1 MFESLIGLVAIIAL
15 FVIISRQQNR
25 IGLIE
30 RELGALRSFVL
41 SGAAPL
47 AAKPSEQATADSA
60 PPADVAPA
68 VAAAADIVLPAV
80 SEAVAA
86 QAPVAEAEVPTGE
99 AVSGPWAPSDAAP
112 KAAEPAEPAAAAKAA
127 RQSDVETALGT
138 RWAVWVGGIALA
150 LGGLFLIRYTI
161 EAGIF
166 GPGVR
171 LTMAA
176 VLGLVLV
183 AGGEFI
189 RRTGFKVP
197 VQGVAGAYIPAIL
210 TAAGAFILFG
220 TVYAAHGIY
229 GFIGPA
235 LAFTLLG
242 AIGVATIAAALVHGQ
257 ALAGIGLVGAMV
269 TPMLVASQAPNPWA
283 LFGYLAIVLAATGV
297 IARMRDWTLLMA
309 AAFFGTGVWTI
320 LYMTD
325 APGANLSTILFID
338 AVTLAVLAFVW
349 LGRRGDEAG
358 PARAFDWPSI
368 VPGLFVA
375 FSALG
380 LSVDPVFAAAG
391 DALPGAVLI
400 AAMVAVALYRP
411 LALPLLYAAGL
422 VTVMIYLG
430 IIPPTSIASDFSAG
444 ALGVD
449 GLPVATSNALTLR
462 IGIALGLVFIGAG
475 FWAARRFAAATQ
487 IRAAS
492 WAAWGVIVPLLVL
505 LALWFTFGNLDR
517 DFVYAA
523 AAALLV
529 VVFTAGSEWI
539 ARSEEPPLTGGV
551 AVSFALGGAAVAGLL
566 MLHMAFN
573 SGWTTI
579 LLGAAA
585 IVPTLATRWR
595 SYPVLGWIS
604 VGAVIAVLGRVA
616 FDPTIVGA
624 EFLSTT
630 PVFNWL
636 LPGYGVPALAF
647 GFAAWQLARTTNGR
661 PRLAMEAAAA
671 LFALLTLA
679 MLVRHAM
686 HGGVIDTGA
695 MTLAEQA
702 IYTLIAIGAGAILV
716 AIDMRSPS
724 SVLRYGSMAA
734 GVVSVAFIVIRHFV
748 VLNPLFTDES
758 TGQIPVFNLLFLAYL
773 LPAIAA
779 GGLALYARDK
789 RPKWYAQMLALVAAV
804 LAFAYATLSVRRLF
818 KGEFIGLWSGLG
830 QLETYTY
837 SALWLVIGVALLTA
851 GVWLK
856 SQVLRI
862 ASAVL
867 ISVAVLK
874 VFVFDMSELEGV
886 LRALSFIGLGAVLI
900 GIGLFYQ
907 RLLTRAAREKISVG
921 EQ

>member
-15 FVIISRQQNR
+15 FVIISRQQSR

-30 RELGALRSFVL
+30 RELGALRSLVL
-41 SGAAPL
+41 SGAPPQ
-47 AAKPSEQATADSA
+47 AKPAEQTANDSMPADAPIAAATDIA
-60 PPADVAPA
+60 PPSAG
-68 VAAAADIVLPAV
+68 
-80 SEAVAA
+80 
-86 QAPVAEAEVPTGE
+86 EAEEELSTEVEAGE
-99 AVSGPWAPSDAAP
+99 AASGPWAAGEAAP
-112 KAAEPAEPAAAAKAA
+112 AGSAPAQPAAATQKP
-127 RQSDVETALGT
+127 DIETALGT

-171 LTMAA
+171 LSMAA
-176 VLGLVLV
+176 MLGLVLV
-183 AGGEFI
+183 AVGEFI
-189 RRTGFKVP
+189 RRTGFRVP

-220 TVYAAHGIY
+220 TVYAAHGVY

-257 ALAGIGLVGAMV
+257 ALAGVGLLGAVV

-297 IARMRDWTLLMA
+297 IARLRDWTLLMA
-309 AAFFGTGVWTI
+309 AAFVGTGLWTI

-325 APGANLSTILFID
+325 VPGINLPVILFIN

-349 LGRRGDEAG
+349 LGRRGGEAE
-358 PARAFDWPSI
+358 PARGFDWPSI
-368 VPGLFVA
+368 APGFFVGLSAMALFV
-375 FSALG
+375 
-380 LSVDPVFAAAG
+380 DPAYAPG
-391 DALPGAVLI
+391 DALPGAALI
-400 AAMVAVALYRP
+400 AALVGVALYRP
-411 LALPLLYAAGL
+411 LALALLHAAGL
-422 VTVMIYLG
+422 ATVLVYLG
-430 IIPPTSIASDFSAG
+430 IIPPTSVASDFSGG
-444 ALGVD
+444 ALDVD
-449 GLPVATSNALTLR
+449 GLPAAVADTLMLR
-462 IGIALGLVFIGAG
+462 IGIFLGLVFIAAG
-475 FWAARRFAAATQ
+475 FWAARKFAASAH

-492 WAAWGVIVPLLVL
+492 WAAWGVVAPLVIL
-505 LALWFTFGNLDR
+505 LALWLTFGNLDR

-523 AAALLV
+523 GAALLV
-529 VVFTAGSEWI
+529 GVFAAGGEWI
-539 ARSEEPPLTGGV
+539 ARGEQPPLQGAA
-551 AVSFALGGAAVAGLL
+551 AVSFALGGAAVAALL
-566 MLHMAFN
+566 MLYMAFG

-585 IVPTLATRWR
+585 IVPALATRWR
-595 SYPVLGWIS
+595 AYPVLGWIS
-604 VGAVIAVLGRVA
+604 VGAVIAVLGRIA

-624 EFLSTT
+624 ELLSTT

-661 PRLAMEAAAA
+661 PRLAMEAGAA
-671 LFALLTLA
+671 LFAVLTVA
-679 MLVRHAM
+679 ILVRHAM

-695 MTLAEQA
+695 ATLAEQA

-724 SVLRYGSMAA
+724 LVLRYGSLAA
-734 GVVSVAFIVIRHFV
+734 GVVSVAFIVIQHFGA
-748 VLNPLFTDES
+748 LNPLFTDES
-758 TGQIPVFNLLFLAYL
+758 TGRIPVFNLLFLAYL
-773 LPAIAA
+773 LPAAAA
-779 GGLALYARDK
+779 GGLALYSRDK
-789 RPKWYAQMLALVAAV
+789 RPKWYAAMLALMAAL
-804 LAFAYATLSVRRLF
+804 LAFVYATLSVRRLF

-837 SALWLVIGVALLTA
+837 SALWLIIGVALLTA

-856 SQVLRI
+856 SQVLRV
-862 ASAVL
+862 ASAAL

-874 VFVFDMSELEGV
+874 VFLFDMSELEGV

-907 RLLTRAAREKISVG
+907 RLLTRAAKSK
-921 EQ
+921 

>member
-15 FVIISRQQNR
+15 FVIISRQQSR

-30 RELGALRSFVL
+30 RELGALRSLVL
-41 SGAAPL
+41 SGVHVAPPQ
-47 AAKPSEQATADSA
+47 AKPVDQAANDSM
-60 PPADVAPA
+60 PADAAIAAVTDIAPRSA
-68 VAAAADIVLPAV
+68 GEAAAEEKPPTEV
-80 SEAVAA
+80 EA
-86 QAPVAEAEVPTGE
+86 GE
-99 AVSGPWAPSDAAP
+99 AASGPWAAGEAAP
-112 KAAEPAEPAAAAKAA
+112 AGPAPAQPAAATAKAA
-127 RQSDVETALGT
+127 QKPDIETALGT

-171 LTMAA
+171 LSMAA
-176 VLGLVLV
+176 MLGLVLV
-183 AGGEFI
+183 AVGEFI

-220 TVYAAHGIY
+220 TVYAAHGVY

-257 ALAGIGLVGAMV
+257 ALAGVGLLGAVV

-297 IARMRDWTLLMA
+297 IARLRDWKLLMA
-309 AAFFGTGVWTI
+309 AAFVGTGLWTI

-325 APGANLSTILFID
+325 APGTNLPVILFIN
-338 AVTLAVLAFVW
+338 AVTLAVLALVW
-349 LGRRGDEAG
+349 LGRRGGEAG
-358 PARAFDWPSI
+358 PARGFDWPS
-368 VPGLFVA
+368 VAPGFFIGLSAMALFV
-375 FSALG
+375 
-380 LSVDPVFAAAG
+380 DPAYAAG
-391 DALPGAVLI
+391 DALPGAALI
-400 AAMVAVALYRP
+400 AALVAVALYRP
-411 LALPLLYAAGL
+411 LALALLHAAGL
-422 VTVMIYLG
+422 ATVLVYLG
-430 IIPPTSIASDFSAG
+430 IIPPTSVVSDFSGG

-449 GLPVATSNALTLR
+449 GLPAAVADTLMLR
-462 IGIALGLVFIGAG
+462 IGIFLGLVFIAAG
-475 FWAARRFAAATQ
+475 FWAARKFAASAHV
-487 IRAAS
+487 RAAS
-492 WAAWGVIVPLLVL
+492 WAAWGVVAPLVIL

-517 DFVYAA
+517 DIVYAA
-523 AAALLV
+523 VAALLV
-529 VVFTAGSEWI
+529 VVFAAGGEWI
-539 ARSEEPPLTGGV
+539 ARGEQPPLRGGA
-551 AVSFALGGAAVAGLL
+551 AVSFALGGAAVAALL
-566 MLHMAFN
+566 MLYMAFG
-573 SGWTTI
+573 SGWTTM

-585 IVPTLATRWR
+585 IVPALATRWR
-595 SYPVLGWIS
+595 AYPVLGWIS
-604 VGAVIAVLGRVA
+604 VAAVVAVLGRIA

-661 PRLAMEAAAA
+661 PRLAMEAGAA
-671 LFALLTLA
+671 LFAVLTVA
-679 MLVRHAM
+679 ILVRHAM
-686 HGGVIDTGA
+686 HGGVIDA
-695 MTLAEQA
+695 SAATLAEQA

-724 SVLRYGSMAA
+724 PVLRYGSLAA
-734 GVVSVAFIVIRHFV
+734 GVVSVAFIVIQHFV
-748 VLNPLFTDES
+748 ALNPLFTDES
-758 TGQIPVFNLLFLAYL
+758 TGRIPVFNLLFLAYL
-773 LPAIAA
+773 LPALAA

-789 RPKWYAQMLALVAAV
+789 RPKWYAAMLALMAAL
-804 LAFAYATLSVRRLF
+804 LAFVYATLSVRRLF

-837 SALWLVIGVALLTA
+837 SALWLIIGVALLTA

-856 SQVLRI
+856 SQVLRV
-862 ASAVL
+862 ASAAL

-874 VFVFDMSELEGV
+874 VFLFDMSELEGV

-907 RLLTRAAREKISVG
+907 RLLTRAAKEA
-921 EQ
+921 

>member
-15 FVIISRQQNR
+15 FVIISRQQSR

-30 RELGALRSFVL
+30 RELGALRSLVL
-41 SGAAPL
+41 SGAHVAPPQ
-47 AAKPSEQATADSA
+47 AKPVESGANDSM
-60 PPADVAPA
+60 PADAA
-68 VAAAADIVLPAV
+68 VAAVTDIAASSAG
-80 SEAVAA
+80 
-86 QAPVAEAEVPTGE
+86 EAEEKPSIEVEAGE
-99 AVSGPWAPSDAAP
+99 IASGPWAAGEAAP
-112 KAAEPAEPAAAAKAA
+112 AGSAPAQAAAATAKAT
-127 RQSDVETALGT
+127 QKPDIETALGT

-171 LTMAA
+171 LSMAA
-176 VLGLVLV
+176 MLGLVLV
-183 AGGEFI
+183 AVGEFI
-189 RRTGFKVP
+189 RRTGFRVP

-220 TVYAAHGIY
+220 TVYAAHGVY

-257 ALAGIGLVGAMV
+257 ALAGIGLLGAVV

-297 IARMRDWTLLMA
+297 IARLRDWKLLMA
-309 AAFFGTGVWTI
+309 AAFVGTGLWTI

-325 APGANLSTILFID
+325 APGTNLPVILFIN
-338 AVTLAVLAFVW
+338 AVTLAVLAFIW
-349 LGRRGDEAG
+349 LGRRGGEAE
-358 PARAFDWPSI
+358 PARGFDWPSI
-368 VPGLFVA
+368 APGFFVGLSAMALFVDPA
-375 FSALG
+375 F
-380 LSVDPVFAAAG
+380 AAG
-391 DALPGAVLI
+391 DALPGAALI
-400 AAMVAVALYRP
+400 AALVAVALYRP
-411 LALPLLYAAGL
+411 LALALLHAAGL
-422 VTVMIYLG
+422 ATVLVYLG
-430 IIPPTSIASDFSAG
+430 IIPPTSVAADFSG
-444 ALGVD
+444 GVLD
-449 GLPVATSNALTLR
+449 VEGLPAAVADTLMLR
-462 IGIALGLVFIGAG
+462 IGIFLGLMFIGAG
-475 FWAARRFAAATQ
+475 FWAARRFAASAQ

-492 WAAWGVIVPLLVL
+492 WAAWGAVAPLVIL

-517 DFVYAA
+517 DLVYAA
-523 AAALLV
+523 VAALLV
-529 VVFTAGSEWI
+529 VVFAAGGEWI
-539 ARSEEPPLTGGV
+539 ARGEEPPLQGGA
-551 AVSFALGGAAVAGLL
+551 AVSFALGGAAVAALL
-566 MLHMAFN
+566 MIYMAFG

-585 IVPTLATRWR
+585 IVPALATRWR
-595 SYPVLGWIS
+595 AYPVLGWIS
-604 VGAVIAVLGRVA
+604 VGAVIAVLGRVP

-661 PRLAMEAAAA
+661 PRLAMEAGAA
-671 LFALLTLA
+671 LFALLTVA
-679 MLVRHAM
+679 ILVRHAM

-695 MTLAEQA
+695 ITLAEQA

-724 SVLRYGSMAA
+724 SVLRYGSLAA
-734 GVVSVAFIVIRHFV
+734 GVVSVAFIIIQHFV
-748 VLNPLFTDES
+748 ALNPLFTDES
-758 TGQIPVFNLLFLAYL
+758 TGRILVFNLLFLAYL
-773 LPAIAA
+773 LPAAAA
-779 GGLALYARDK
+779 GGLALYTRDV
-789 RPKWYAQMLALVAAV
+789 RPKWYAAMLALVAAL

-837 SALWLVIGVALLTA
+837 SALWLIIGVALLTA

-862 ASAVL
+862 ASAAL

-874 VFVFDMSELEGV
+874 VFLFDMSELEGV

-907 RLLTRAAREKISVG
+907 RLLTRAAREKLRTSNS
-921 EQ
+921 

>member
-15 FVIISRQQNR
+15 FVIISRQQSR

-30 RELGALRSFVL
+30 RELGALRSLVL
-41 SGAAPL
+41 SGAHVAPPQ
-47 AAKPSEQATADSA
+47 AKPVEQAANDSK
-60 PPADVAPA
+60 PADAA
-68 VAAAADIVLPAV
+68 VAAVTDIAPPSAGEVEEKPSIEV
-80 SEAVAA
+80 EA
-86 QAPVAEAEVPTGE
+86 GE
-99 AVSGPWAPSDAAP
+99 AASGPWAAGEAAP
-112 KAAEPAEPAAAAKAA
+112 AGSAPAQPAAATAKAA
-127 RQSDVETALGT
+127 QKPDIETALGT

-171 LTMAA
+171 LSMAA
-176 VLGLVLV
+176 MLGLVLV
-183 AGGEFI
+183 AVGEFI
-189 RRTGFKVP
+189 RRTGFRVP

-220 TVYAAHGIY
+220 TVYVAHGVY

-242 AIGVATIAAALVHGQ
+242 AIGVATIAAALIHGQ
-257 ALAGIGLVGAMV
+257 ALAGIGLLGAVV

-283 LFGYLAIVLAATGV
+283 LFGYLAIVLAATAI
-297 IARMRDWTLLMA
+297 IARLRDWNLLMA
-309 AAFFGTGVWTI
+309 AALVGTGLWTV

-325 APGANLSTILFID
+325 APGANLPVILFIN

-349 LGRRGDEAG
+349 LGRRGGETE
-358 PARAFDWPSI
+358 PARGFDWPSI
-368 VPGLFVA
+368 APGFFVGLSAMALFV
-375 FSALG
+375 
-380 LSVDPVFAAAG
+380 DPAYAAAG
-391 DALPGAVLI
+391 DALPGAALI
-400 AAMVAVALYRP
+400 AALVAVALYRP
-411 LALPLLYAAGL
+411 LALALLHAAGL
-422 VTVMIYLG
+422 ATVLVYLG
-430 IIPPTSIASDFSAG
+430 IIPPTSVASDFSGG

-449 GLPVATSNALTLR
+449 GLTATVSDTLMLR

-475 FWAARRFAAATQ
+475 FWAARRFAASAH

-492 WAAWGVIVPLLVL
+492 WAAWGVIAPLVIL

-517 DFVYAA
+517 DLVYAA
-523 AAALLV
+523 VAALLV
-529 VVFTAGSEWI
+529 VVFAAGGEWV
-539 ARSEEPPLTGGV
+539 ARGEKPPLQGGA
-551 AVSFALGGAAVAGLL
+551 AVSFALGGAAVAALL
-566 MLHMAFN
+566 MLCMAFG

-585 IVPTLATRWR
+585 IVPALATRWR
-595 SYPVLGWIS
+595 AYPVLGWIS

-661 PRLAMEAAAA
+661 PRLAMEAGAA
-671 LFALLTLA
+671 LFALLTVA
-679 MLVRHAM
+679 ILVRHAM

-695 MTLAEQA
+695 ATLAEQA
-702 IYTLIAIGAGAILV
+702 IYTLIALGAGAILV

-724 SVLRYGSMAA
+724 SVLRYGSLAA
-734 GVVSVAFIVIRHFV
+734 GVVSVAFIVVQHFLA
-748 VLNPLFTDES
+748 LNPLFTDES
-758 TGQIPVFNLLFLAYL
+758 TGRIPVFNLLFLAYL
-773 LPAIAA
+773 LPAVAA
-779 GGLALYARDK
+779 GGLALYSRDK
-789 RPKWYAQMLALVAAV
+789 RPKWYAAMLALVAA
-804 LAFAYATLSVRRLF
+804 LPAFTYATLSVRRLF

-837 SALWLVIGVALLTA
+837 SALWLIIGVALLTA

-856 SQVLRI
+856 SQVLRV
-862 ASAVL
+862 ASAAL

-874 VFVFDMSELEGV
+874 VFLFDMSELEGV

-907 RLLTRAAREKISVG
+907 RLLTRAAKSEPG
-921 EQ
+921 